1 MTILF
6 RFFKRYRVFIL
17 LLTTVLVCVILRN
30 AVGICVVLSLCII
43 ALLALRC
50 AEQWQTN
57 RSIKSLTR
65 YLCTVQDRLS
75 LPPMAT
81 DEDNEWGVLQSEI
94 YKVVALLRQQYSEEK
109 RQKQYLA
116 DMLSNISHQIKT
128 PLTAINLMTELLEK
142 PSLTEEQRLD
152 YAGKIDTQVT
162 RVTWLIRHL
171 LTLSQL
177 EAGTLEMKHEEISLL
192 SVMEQVRDALSVLS
206 ELKGVEILLDIPQDV
221 TIKGDRHWLSEAM
234 MNIVKN
240 GIEHNDKPD
249 GGSFAYV
256 RITATQTPI
265 FVRVKIEDNGSGID
279 EQDLP
284 RIFDRFYTAYKAKN
298 APPQSIGIGLALAK
312 QIIVNLNG
320 KIDVQSQKQQGSVF
334 TVTFYSVS

>member
-1 MTILF
+1 M
-6 RFFKRYRVFIL
+6 
-17 LLTTVLVCVILRN
+17 
-30 AVGICVVLSLCII
+30 
-43 ALLALRC
+43 
-50 AEQWQTN
+50 
-57 RSIKSLTR
+57 
-65 YLCTVQDRLS
+65 
-75 LPPMAT
+75 
-81 DEDNEWGVLQSEI
+81 
-94 YKVVALLRQQYSEEK
+94 VALLRQQYSEEK

-128 PLTAINLMTELLEK
+128 PLTAISLMTELLEQ

-177 EAGTLEMKHEEISLL
+177 EAGAVEMKHEEISLL
-192 SVMEQVRDALSVLS
+192 SVMEQVRDSLSVLS
-206 ELKGVEILLDIPQDV
+206 ELKDVETLLDIPSEI

-240 GIEHNDKPD
+240 GIEHNDKTS
-249 GGSFAYV
+249 GYV

-284 RIFDRFYTAYKAKN
+284 HIFERFYKAKN
-298 APPQSIGIGLALAK
+298 APPQSVGIGLALAK
-312 QIIVNLNG
+312 QIIVSLNG
-320 KIDVQSQKQQGSVF
+320 KIDVQSKKQQGSIF
-334 TVTFYSVS
+334 TVTFYSV

>member
-1 MTILF
+1 MTTIF
-6 RFFKRYRVFIL
+6 RIFRRYKTFIL
-17 LLTTVLVCVILRN
+17 LLTTLLLCVILRN
-30 AVGICVVLSLCII
+30 AVGICVVLFLCII
-43 ALLALRC
+43 ALLALRWV
-50 AEQWQTN
+50 ERWQMSS
-57 RSIKSLTR
+57 RIKSLTR

-81 DEDNEWGVLQSEI
+81 DEDGEWGILQSEI

-109 RQKQYLA
+109 QQKQYLA

-128 PLTAINLMTELLEK
+128 PLTAISLMTELLEQ

-162 RVTWLIRHL
+162 RITWLIRHL

-177 EAGTLEMKHEEISLL
+177 EAGAVEMKHEEISLL
-192 SVMEQVRDALSVLS
+192 SVMEQVRASLSVLS
-206 ELKGVEILLDIPQDV
+206 ELKGVEILLDIPSEI

-265 FVRVKIEDNGSGID
+265 FVRVKIEDNGSGIG

-284 RIFDRFYTAYKAKN
+284 HIFERFYKAKN
-298 APPQSIGIGLALAK
+298 APPQSVGIGLALAK
-312 QIIVNLNG
+312 QIIVSLNG
-320 KIDVQSQKQQGSVF
+320 KIDVQSKKHQGSVF
-334 TVTFYSVS
+334 TVTFYSV

>member
-1 MTILF
+1 M
-6 RFFKRYRVFIL
+6 
-17 LLTTVLVCVILRN
+17 
-30 AVGICVVLSLCII
+30 
-43 ALLALRC
+43 
-50 AEQWQTN
+50 E
-57 RSIKSLTR
+57 
-65 YLCTVQDRLS
+65 
-75 LPPMAT
+75 T
-81 DEDNEWGVLQSEI
+81 DEDGEWGVLQSEI

-128 PLTAINLMTELLEK
+128 PLTAISLMTELLEQ

-177 EAGTLEMKHEEISLL
+177 EAGAVEMKQEEISLL
-192 SVMEQVRDALSVLS
+192 SVIQQVRASLSVLS
-206 ELKGVEILLDIPQDV
+206 ELKGVEILLDIPSEI

-265 FVRVKIEDNGSGID
+265 FVRVKIEDNGSGIG

-284 RIFDRFYTAYKAKN
+284 HIFERFYKAKN
-298 APPQSIGIGLALAK
+298 APPQSVGIGLALAK
-312 QIIVNLNG
+312 QIIVSLNG
-320 KIDVQSQKQQGSVF
+320 KIDVQSKKHQGSVF
-334 TVTFYSVS
+334 TVTFYSV

>member
-1 MTILF
+1 MTSIF
-6 RFFKRYRVFIL
+6 RFFKRYRTFIL
-17 LLTTVLVCVILRN
+17 LLTTLLLCAILRN
-30 AVGICVVLSLCII
+30 AFGICVVLSLCII
-43 ALLALRC
+43 ALLALRWV
-50 AEQWQTN
+50 ERRQMN
-57 RSIKSLTR
+57 RRIKSLTR

-75 LPPMAT
+75 LPPMET
-81 DEDNEWGVLQSEI
+81 DEDGEWGVLQSEI

-109 RQKQYLA
+109 RQ
-116 DMLSNISHQIKT
+116 NSHQIKT

-177 EAGTLEMKHEEISLL
+177 EAGAVEMKHEEISLL
-192 SVMEQVRDALSVLS
+192 SVMEQVRASLSVLS
-206 ELKGVEILLDIPQDV
+206 ELKGVEILLDIPSEI

-265 FVRVKIEDNGSGID
+265 FVRVKIEDNGSGIG

-284 RIFDRFYTAYKAKN
+284 HIFERFYKAKN
-298 APPQSIGIGLALAK
+298 APPQSVGIGLALAK
-312 QIIVNLNG
+312 QIIVSLNG
-320 KIDVQSQKQQGSVF
+320 KIDVQSKKHQGSVF
-334 TVTFYSVS
+334 TVTFYSV

>member
-1 MTILF
+1 MTTIF
-6 RFFKRYRVFIL
+6 SFFKRYRTFIL
-17 LLTTVLVCVILRN
+17 LLTTLLLCVILRN

-43 ALLALRC
+43 PLLALRW
-50 AEQWQTN
+50 AERWQMN
-57 RSIKSLTR
+57 RRIKSLTR

-75 LPPMAT
+75 LPPMET
-81 DEDNEWGVLQSEI
+81 DEDGEWGVLQSEI

-128 PLTAINLMTELLEK
+128 PLTAISLMTELLEQ

-171 LTLSQL
+171 LTLSQF
-177 EAGTLEMKHEEISLL
+177 EAGAVEMKHEEISLL
-192 SVMEQVRDALSVLS
+192 SVMEQMRDSLSVLS
-206 ELKGVEILLDIPQDV
+206 DLKGVEILLDIPSEI

-240 GIEHNDKPD
+240 GIEHNDKTS
-249 GGSFAYV
+249 GYV

-279 EQDLP
+279 GQDLP
-284 RIFDRFYTAYKAKN
+284 HIFERFYKAKN
-298 APPQSIGIGLALAK
+298 APPQSVGIGLALAK
-312 QIIVNLNG
+312 QIIVSLNG
-320 KIDVQSQKQQGSVF
+320 KIDVQSKKQQGSVF
-334 TVTFYSVS
+334 TVTFYSV

>member
-1 MTILF
+1 MTTIF
-6 RFFKRYRVFIL
+6 RIFRRYKTFIL
-17 LLTTVLVCVILRN
+17 LLTTLLLCAILRN
-30 AVGICVVLSLCII
+30 AFGICVVLSLCII
-43 ALLALRC
+43 ALLALRWV
-50 AEQWQTN
+50 ERWQMSS
-57 RSIKSLTR
+57 RIKSLTR

-75 LPPMAT
+75 LPPMET
-81 DEDNEWGVLQSEI
+81 DEDGEWGVLQSEI

-128 PLTAINLMTELLEK
+128 PLTAISLMTELLEQ

-162 RVTWLIRHL
+162 RITWLIRHL

-177 EAGTLEMKHEEISLL
+177 EAGAVEMKHEEISLL
-192 SVMEQVRDALSVLS
+192 SVMEQMRDSLSVLS
-206 ELKGVEILLDIPQDV
+206 ELKGVEILLDIPSEI

-265 FVRVKIEDNGSGID
+265 FVRVKIEDNGSGIG

-284 RIFDRFYTAYKAKN
+284 HIFERFYKAKN
-298 APPQSIGIGLALAK
+298 APPQSVGIGLALAK
-312 QIIVNLNG
+312 QIIVSLNG
-320 KIDVQSQKQQGSVF
+320 KIDVQSKKHQGSVF
-334 TVTFYSVS
+334 TVTFYSV